1 MILTLNTTEVN
12 FYGNQS
18 LYLNNNVDI
27 ELKLKYRNILELTLK
42 KKSDDEEL
50 QKMIPIIL

>member
-1 MILTLNTTEVN
+1 MIYTLNTTEVN